1 MLHVFGGD
9 PRDVSLALCTDGV
22 NPFAHNR
29 VVYSMWPIILTL
41 FNLPRR
47 LWNLCTNILLV
58 GIVPRNEGKEKK
70 PLDPFLE
77 VLVDKLLQISSS
89 TLYDAYEGAPFQEK
103 VSILLHVLDYPDI
116 GKVMSVV
123 GSGGIHGCAFCT

>member
-1 MLHVFGGD
+1 M
-9 PRDVSLALCTDGV
+9 
-22 NPFAHNR
+22 
-29 VVYSMWPIILTL
+29 LTL

-58 GIVPRNEGKEKK
+58 GIVPRNEGKEEK
-70 PLDPFLE
+70 PLYPFLE

-89 TLYDAYEGAPFQEK
+89 TLYDAYEGAPFQAK

-116 GKVMSVV
+116 GKVMGVV
-123 GSGGIHGCAFCT
+123 GSGGIQGCAFCT